1 MSKRVVGTPEYEA
14 KQLFIEH
21 IDTSYL
27 FEYFF
32 ENASPP
38 DGITKE
44 DYLKEL
50 EKEFHKLEI
59 QKLEKNKCI

>member
-1 MSKRVVGTPEYEA
+1 MSKRVVGTPEFEA
-14 KQLFIEH
+14 KQLFNDY
-21 IDTSYL
+21 IDTLPL

-32 ENASPP
+32 EDASTP

-50 EKEFHKLEI
+50 K
-59 QKLEKNKCI
+59 KCFLNY